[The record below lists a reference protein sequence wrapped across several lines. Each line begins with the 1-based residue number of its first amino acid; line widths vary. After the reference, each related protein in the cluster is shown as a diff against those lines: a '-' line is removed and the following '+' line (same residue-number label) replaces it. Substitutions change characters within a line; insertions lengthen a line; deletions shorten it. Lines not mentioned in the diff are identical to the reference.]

1 MKHCMDFF
9 GGGRG
14 GRGKP
19 PARGGRPAVVTT
31 TSRTVSAQ
39 PRAAPRAPANG
50 APRHN
55 ALPEAVKQRLAGDR
69 ERAAAAERARQDE
82 AQRAA
87 KRARAA
93 ARARAEAEDDRA
105 AVSDASASPAPADV
119 SKFQHNVPRDMLWD
133 VSYSPLPADLKA
145 HDQGSVASAEL
156 VRASTSQYS
165 PCTYKS
171 VMAPTNRRL

>member
-1 MKHCMDFF
+1 MKRCMDFF

-39 PRAAPRAPANG
+39 PRAAPRAPASG

-55 ALPEAVKQRLAGDR
+55 ALPEAVKQRLAGER
-69 ERAAAAERARQDE
+69 ERAAAAERARQDG

-87 KRARAA
+87 KRARA
-93 ARARAEAEDDRA
+93 EAEDDLV

-133 VSYSPLPADLKA
+133 GSYNPLPADIKA
-145 HDQGSVASAEL
+145 RDQGSVASAEL
-156 VRASTSQYS
+156 VRASTCQYS
-165 PCTYKS
+165 PCTYRS
-171 VMAPTNRRL
+171 VIAPTNRRL